1 MTRSGRFLL
10 PVALGL
16 VLRVVLITGV
26 PAGAVSAQ
34 QLKVSTADSLL
45 EARTTEVAKVLRC
58 PVCQGL
64 SIQDSPSELSQQMRA
79 LVREQ
84 LASGKSDEEVRAYF
98 ISKYG
103 EWILLAP
110 KPTGFNLVAYV
121 APAFLFLGG
130 LVGVALLVRRWTA
143 TGAAETAS
151 TEPTDAG

>member
-1 MTRSGRFLL
+1 M
-10 PVALGL
+10 ALGL
-16 VLRVVLITGV
+16 VLRVVFITGL
-26 PAGAVSAQ
+26 PAGTALAQ
-34 QLKVSTADSLL
+34 QVKLSTADSLL
-45 EARTTEVAKVLRC
+45 EVRTTEVAKVLRC

-84 LASGKSDEEVRAYF
+84 LALGKSDEEVRAYF

-121 APAFLFLGG
+121 LPALLFLGG
-130 LVGVALLVRRWTA
+130 LVGVALVVRRWTA
-143 TGAAETAS
+143 TGAAGTGS

>member
-1 MTRSGRFLL
+1 MKHSGRYVLL
-10 PVALGL
+10 VALG
-16 VLRVVLITGV
+16 VTLRVALLLGLPT
-26 PAGAVSAQ
+26 ATASAQ
-34 QLKVSTADSLL
+34 QVKVSTADSAL

-64 SIQDSPSELSQQMRA
+64 SIHDSPSELSQQMRA

-84 LASGKSDEEVRAYF
+84 LAAGKSQDEVRAYF
-98 ISKYG
+98 VSKYG

-121 APAFLFLGG
+121 APALLFLGG
-130 LVGVALLVRRWTA
+130 LVTVALVVRRWTA

-151 TEPTDAG
+151 TGSPDAG